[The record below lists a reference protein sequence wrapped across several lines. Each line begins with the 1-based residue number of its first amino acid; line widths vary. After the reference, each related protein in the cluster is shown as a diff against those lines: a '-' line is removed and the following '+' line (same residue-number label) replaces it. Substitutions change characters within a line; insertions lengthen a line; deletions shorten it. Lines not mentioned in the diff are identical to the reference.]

1 MSPENLFSADGERIY
16 AIHALRRKPR
26 MTRYELGDYE
36 WRVIKPIVKL
46 ASIRIW
52 PCVYESTRWFMDR

>member
-1 MSPENLFSADGERIY
+1 
-16 AIHALRRKPR
+16 